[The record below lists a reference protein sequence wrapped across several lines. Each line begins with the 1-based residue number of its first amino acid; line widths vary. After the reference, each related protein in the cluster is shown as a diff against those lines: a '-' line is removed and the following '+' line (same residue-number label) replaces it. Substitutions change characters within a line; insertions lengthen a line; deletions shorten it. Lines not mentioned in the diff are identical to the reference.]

1 MIAVSSYDH
10 VIKDPKKY
18 VSDILNE
25 GFKYI
30 EDGRNTFKGIQLR
43 DANDE
48 FGEICTK
55 LFPGYYVNYNFVRRS
70 PLWQSE
76 PNYIHT
82 DEMMGDITCILY
94 LNEQHP
100 YDDGTIIYDENDNR
114 VMMFHSRFNRM
125 MTFNS
130 EVKHSRSIYE
140 NFGDGDNARLIQ
152 VVFLKK
158 IP

>member
-1 MIAVSSYDH
+1 MIKVMSFDN

-18 VSDILNE
+18 VSDIFKG
-25 GFKYI
+25 GFM
-30 EDGRNTFKGIQLR
+30 EFNDENNVFKGIQPR
-43 DANDE
+43 DIDDE
-48 FGEICTK
+48 FAKICLD
-55 LFPGYYVNYNFVRRS
+55 LFPKHIIAFNFVRKS
-70 PLWQSE
+70 PLWQLE

-82 DEMMGDITCILY
+82 DEMMGDVTCILY

-100 YDDGTIIYDENDNR
+100 HDDGTIIYDENDNV
-114 VMMFHSRFNRM
+114 VMMIHSRFNRM

-130 EVKHSRSIYE
+130 EAKHSRSIYE
-140 NFGDGDNARLIQ
+140 NFGDGNNARLIQ